1 MCIRDSYDS
10 TVEACEKYNK
20 DGNMEGWSMYAIFG
34 PDSTEALVN
43 AAVEAN
49 GYLVSAYTGSST
61 ESMLNYDSTLKTLT
75 EQFITDVIRGVKT
88 VDDFDDY
95 VASWKANG
103 GDKITEEVNAWY
115 TAQ

>member
-1 MCIRDSYDS
+1 
-10 TVEACEKYNK
+10 
-20 DGNMEGWSMYAIFG
+20 
-34 PDSTEALVN
+34 
-43 AAVEAN
+43 
-49 GYLVSAYTGSST
+49 
-61 ESMLNYDSTLKTLT
+61 MLNYDSTLKTLT

-95 VASWKANG
+95 VASCKANG